1 MIAGFDAASQ
11 SISDADLVKAVLA
24 AEANGAIRKDA
35 IHEVAQRHGLP
46 KRHVFDL
53 MVQHKRDS
61 E

>member
-1 MIAGFDAASQ
+1 
-11 SISDADLVKAVLA
+11 VKAVLA